1 MQTVLTAMEDHCRW
15 LQLIYRAGNVVYV
28 MYYILRTL
36 FFFIFYVSCNLFVLI
51 NFYRDRTTR
60 LRTIRYSHAYY
71 TMQISI

>member
-36 FFFIFYVSCNLFVLI
+36 FFFYFL
-51 NFYRDRTTR
+51 R
-60 LRTIRYSHAYY
+60 LL
-71 TMQISI
+71 